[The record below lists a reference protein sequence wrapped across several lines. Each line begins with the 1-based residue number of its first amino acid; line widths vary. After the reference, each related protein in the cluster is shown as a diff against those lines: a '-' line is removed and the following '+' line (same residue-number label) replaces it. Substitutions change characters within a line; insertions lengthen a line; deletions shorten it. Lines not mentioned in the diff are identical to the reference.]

1 MSAVPVRPLS
11 DAPRWILGFWLDQL
25 LIVFTPLLVIPA
37 VLLIHRSLGIEAETI
52 SVVVTAFFALGHH
65 LPGMIR
71 AYGDLELF
79 QRFRTRFLIVPPLL
93 FTSYFIML
101 GYHSEFFQFVII
113 LWATWHGLMQL
124 YGFVRIYDAKAGST
138 SRATAYWD
146 WLVCLC
152 GFITVELFSPSRMAF
167 LLRNWYSLGGPLLPP
182 WSVMFIRQA
191 GLVICLFVLIGFTIN
206 YVMQWLRGP
215 KPSPFKVPLL
225 ASGIGSWWFATDY
238 LENPLLGAAL
248 FDICHDVQYL
258 AIVWLFNCRR
268 VSSNP
273 ALGGFMKY
281 VFRRG
286 MVLLYLGLI
295 AAYGALG
302 LVPALVKDGTVVALF
317 NGILAT
323 STLLHYYY
331 DGFIWKV
338 REPSTRLSLGVS
350 SSTSP
355 TSVNPVS
362 SRDWPHILKW
372 SPVILALGWLFLSD
386 AIGPQL
392 TQNQKGELERHYA
405 KTLLGQTTLPTDL
418 DQQSWLYTMF
428 ARAQNVAAAIPDD
441 QTSQLSAAIML
452 ANFGR
457 GDEAMVLL
465 EKLLARNPA
474 CGDAYTVL
482 GGIYSSRG
490 DLNRSRDCFEKA
502 LTYARS
508 ADEKS
513 MANLKLGEID
523 LRQNNRSAAEA
534 RFQAALKENPRLAE
548 TVQGLRRSNSSLLA
562 PLLKDR

>member
-1 MSAVPVRPLS
+1 MSVASVRPLS
-11 DAPRWILGFWLDQL
+11 DSPRWILGFWLDQL
-25 LIVFTPLLVIPA
+25 LIVSTPLLVIPF

-71 AYGDLELF
+71 AYGDRELF

-101 GYHSEFFQFVII
+101 GYHNEFFQFVII

-138 SRATAYWD
+138 SLATARWD

-152 GFITVELFSPSRMAF
+152 GFITVELFSSNRMAF
-167 LLRNWYSLGGPLLPP
+167 LLHNWYSLGGPLLPP
-182 WSVMFIRQA
+182 WSIMLIRQA
-191 GLVICLFVLIGFTIN
+191 GMVICVFVLMGFTIN
-206 YVMQWLRGP
+206 YVMQWRRGP

-225 ASGIGSWWFATDY
+225 VSGIGSWWFAIAY

-258 AIVWLFNCRR
+258 AIVWFFNCRR
-268 VSSNP
+268 VNSNP
-273 ALGGFMKY
+273 ALGGFMTY

-295 AAYGALG
+295 AAYGTLG
-302 LVPALVKDGTVVALF
+302 LVPTLVKDGTVVAFF

-338 REPSTRLSLGVS
+338 REPSTRLSLGVNS
-350 SSTSP
+350 GTSP
-355 TSVNPVS
+355 TSKNKVS
-362 SRDWPHILKW
+362 SQGWPHLLKW
-372 SPVILALGWLFLSD
+372 SPVILALSWLILSD
-386 AIGPQL
+386 AIGPPL
-392 TQNQKGELERHYA
+392 TQTQKGELARRYT
-405 KTLLGQTTLPTDL
+405 KTLLGQTTLPTDI
-418 DQQSWLYTMF
+418 DQKSWLYTMF
-428 ARAQNVAAAIPDD
+428 ARVQNVAIALPDD
-441 QTSQLSAAIML
+441 QTSQLRAAVML

-457 GDEAMVLL
+457 QDEAMVLL
-465 EKLLARNPA
+465 EKLLVRNHA
-474 CGDAYTVL
+474 CGEAYTL
-482 GGIYSSRG
+482 MGGIHLWQG
-490 DLNRSRDCFEKA
+490 DENRSRDCFEKA
-502 LTYARS
+502 LTYAKS
-508 ADEKS
+508 TDEKS

-523 LRQNNRSAAEA
+523 LRQNNPSAADA
-534 RFQAALKENPRLAE
+534 RFKAALTANPRLME
-548 TVQGLRRSNSSLLA
+548 TVQALRRSKLSQ
-562 PLLKDR
+562 PTPP